1 MAYDMLVKEVAGM
14 NEDQVLQ
21 LLAFARFL
29 KYGTQPATDYAASED
44 QSGWKRHPGLLAGQI
59 WMADDFDETPDGFE
73 EYM

>member
-1 MAYDMLVKEVAGM
+1 MAYDMLVKEAAGM
-14 NEDQVLQ
+14 TEEQVMK

-29 KYGTQPATDYAASED
+29 KYGAQAATDYSASED
-44 QSGWKRHPGLLAGQI
+44 QSGWKRRPGLVAGQI